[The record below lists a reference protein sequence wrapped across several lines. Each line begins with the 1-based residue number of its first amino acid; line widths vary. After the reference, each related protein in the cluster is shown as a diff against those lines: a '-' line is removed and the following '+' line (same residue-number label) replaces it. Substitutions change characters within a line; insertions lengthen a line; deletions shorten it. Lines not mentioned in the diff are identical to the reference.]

1 MGFLAA
7 ITLPSNRI
15 LPSSAVSIPARIFPS
30 VLFPAPFSPIN
41 AWQDPARTSND
52 TPSRART
59 PGNVFPIP
67 SNLRNDTSPL
77 LARLLDTLARPTL
90 SRHFIG
96 KNETLVRVQRPV
108 HPPPVQPHRIGII
121 GGSGLYEMKGLL
133 QPRWIKVNT
142 PFGLPSDSFLLG
154 RLEGRDVVFLPRHGR
169 GHRLLPSELNHR
181 ANVWAL
187 KKLGVAWIIS
197 VSAVGSLQA
206 KYRPCDLVLINQFL
220 DRTKQSSAHSFFG
233 KGIVAHV
240 AFADPICEELR
251 LILLKAAKSM
261 KARCHNGGTYV
272 NMEGP
277 AFSTRAESVANHKAG
292 FDVIGMTNL
301 GEARCARE
309 AEIAYASLAMVT
321 DYDAWK
327 TDESHVTVEIVI
339 DNLRRNADLAKAVI
353 RTALPSIPST
363 PHWTCHAALQHAI
376 MTPTTLWPPATV
388 KSLKPLLAK
397 YLK

>member
-1 MGFLAA
+1 M
-7 ITLPSNRI
+7 
-15 LPSSAVSIPARIFPS
+15 
-30 VLFPAPFSPIN
+30 
-41 AWQDPARTSND
+41 
-52 TPSRART
+52 
-59 PGNVFPIP
+59 
-67 SNLRNDTSPL
+67 
-77 LARLLDTLARPTL
+77 
-90 SRHFIG
+90 
-96 KNETLVRVQRPV
+96 
-108 HPPPVQPHRIGII
+108 QPHRVGII
-121 GGSGLYEMKGLL
+121 GGSGLYEINGLL
-133 QPRWIKVNT
+133 QPRWLQIKT
-142 PFGLPSDSFLLG
+142 PFGSPSDSVLLG
-154 RLEGRDVVFLPRHGR
+154 CLEGRDVVFLPRHGR

-181 ANVWAL
+181 ANIWAL

-206 KYRPCDLVLINQFL
+206 KYRPCDLVLIHQFL

-240 AFADPICEELR
+240 AFSDPICEELR
-251 LILLKAAKSM
+251 LILLKAAKAL

-277 AFSTRAESVANHKAG
+277 AFSTRAESVANHKSG

-327 TDESHVTVEIVI
+327 TDEAPVTAGMII
-339 DNLRRNADLAKAVI
+339 DNLSRNASLAQSVI
-353 RTALPSIPST
+353 RTALPSIPPT
-363 PHWTCHAALQHAI
+363 PQWPCHAALQHAI
-376 MTPTTLWPPATV
+376 MTSPALWPATTV
-388 KSLKPLLAK
+388 KLLKPLLAK